1 MKINFYLILIIFIFP
16 ICESIDINDT
26 NKDKNITDINLNE
39 KNNETNLNKNDN
51 GTNLNETKK
60 EKKKK
65 KKKKNK
71 IREEEPKFLPSD
83 SGVHIND
90 TVFDE
95 KLRKIIEEKNLKPN
109 KKITKAQLKT
119 IFVLIYKKEDK
130 PGEVRRRLD
139 PDPEN
144 ELTPQEQSEKF
155 METLFNKVAKG
166 LDYDDKIK
174 VKDIKEWIPP
184 KKTQEAYDEL
194 LYSLAE
200 EMGYL

>member
-1 MKINFYLILIIFIFP
+1 MNNSFIFLLIIFLF
-16 ICESIDINDT
+16 SKVKYIDIDDT
-26 NKDKNITDINLNE
+26 NLTNL
-39 KNNETNLNKNDN
+39 KNETNN
-51 GTNLNETKK
+51 TTLNETKK
-60 EKKKK
+60 GKKKK

-71 IREEEPKFLPSD
+71 IREEEPKFEPST

-95 KLRKIIEEKNLKPN
+95 KLKKIIEEKNLKPN

-130 PGEVRRRLD
+130 PGEIRKT
-139 PDPEN
+139 DPES
-144 ELTPQEQSEKF
+144 ELTPEEQSEKF